1 MAEKSNDLIH
11 KLEEDPLNR
20 PKIMKQ
26 PRKKTLK
33 AKLVEMKDNI
43 TVEPLLAGLLIP
55 SMISRF
61 AMANL
66 NLDKACRVNKGF
78 SSEICDALIKK
89 SSGNYSFYE
98 KEVQKL
104 IASIDIW
111 KGIIHTALPCV
122 IIMFLGAWSDR
133 TGKRKIC
140 ILLPIFGELL
150 TSISNLI
157 NVYFFY
163 EIPVEV
169 TVFLET
175 TLTSISGGWM
185 TIFIG
190 VFSYITDITSEETRT
205 FRVGL
210 VNFCMTA
217 GLPIGVG
224 LSGFL
229 LQKMGYYGVFSL
241 TLVLFVITLVYGFMN
256 LKEPD
261 QWLKEK
267 GDPVVERPKN
277 DAAFFDLSHMRET
290 IAVVYRPRAADRRIK
305 VVLTLFCVF
314 ILFGPTISEQ
324 HIYYLF
330 VRNQLNWDLVK
341 HSIFISFFIVLHS
354 IGAIFSIT
362 VLNRKLKMDD
372 ALLCTVSV
380 FSKFVGS
387 VWTAFVT
394 TDLGMYIVPILE
406 LLHASTFT
414 TLRSIISK
422 VVEKDETAKVN
433 SLFSLAETVAALMF
447 HPFYSWTYMRT
458 LTVFP
463 GTVFMI
469 SAALTIPA
477 MIILMFFYIRHK
489 REVKKA
495 RSTAFKS
502 EKYNAKDIRLSTTF
516 IEQNDQIDQ
525 VSGSMIDKEK

>member
-1 MAEKSNDLIH
+1 MAAKSNELIH
-11 KLEEDPLNR
+11 NLEEDPLNC
-20 PKIMKQ
+20 PENMKQ
-26 PRKKTLK
+26 PRKKSLRE
-33 AKLVEMKDNI
+33 KLVEMKDNI

-78 SSEICDALIKK
+78 SDEICDALVKK

-104 IASIDIW
+104 ISSIDIW
-111 KGIIHTALPCV
+111 KGIIHTALPCF

-163 EIPVEV
+163 EIPVQV

-175 TLTSISGGWM
+175 TLTSITGGWM

-224 LSGFL
+224 LSGYL

-241 TLVLFVITLVYGFMN
+241 TMVLFIITLIYGFMN

-261 QWLKEK
+261 EWLKER
-267 GDPVVERPKN
+267 G
-277 DAAFFDLSHMRET
+277 
-290 IAVVYRPRAADRRIK
+290 
-305 VVLTLFCVF
+305 
-314 ILFGPTISEQ
+314 
-324 HIYYLF
+324 
-330 VRNQLNWDLVK
+330 
-341 HSIFISFFIVLHS
+341 
-354 IGAIFSIT
+354 
-362 VLNRKLKMDD
+362 
-372 ALLCTVSV
+372 
-380 FSKFVGS
+380 
-387 VWTAFVT
+387 
-394 TDLGMYIVPILE
+394 
-406 LLHASTFT
+406 
-414 TLRSIISK
+414 
-422 VVEKDETAKVN
+422 ETA
-433 SLFSLAETVAALMF
+433 
-447 HPFYSWTYMRT
+447 
-458 LTVFP
+458 
-463 GTVFMI
+463 
-469 SAALTIPA
+469 
-477 MIILMFFYIRHK
+477 
-489 REVKKA
+489 
-495 RSTAFKS
+495 
-502 EKYNAKDIRLSTTF
+502 
-516 IEQNDQIDQ
+516 
-525 VSGSMIDKEK
+525 VSI